1 MNRATKLILPV
12 AALAIVW
19 QSNSAAAA
27 PVEPPL
33 VHSPAEVPVDWTRL
47 VDDTNVLQIAVPRNW
62 TAIDLAPWHNPDGTT
77 QPAISATTDQDGTP
91 FADSLGSW
99 SVAGARYQVVAF
111 ATHCEQ
117 VGFVAHVS
125 RRVHRGAGAEL

>member
-47 VDDTNVLQIAVPRNW
+47 VDDTNVLQIAVPPPIW
-62 TAIDLAPWHNPDGTT
+62 PAIDLAPVA
-77 QPAISATTDQDGTP
+77 QPGYGSHPSRLILGDVCLTRTATP
-91 FADSLGSW
+91 ICRHRLGSW
-99 SVAGARYQVVAF
+99 SVAGSPSTRSGRLRDG
-111 ATHCEQ
+111 HCEQ
-117 VGFVAHVS
+117 C
-125 RRVHRGAGAEL
+125 